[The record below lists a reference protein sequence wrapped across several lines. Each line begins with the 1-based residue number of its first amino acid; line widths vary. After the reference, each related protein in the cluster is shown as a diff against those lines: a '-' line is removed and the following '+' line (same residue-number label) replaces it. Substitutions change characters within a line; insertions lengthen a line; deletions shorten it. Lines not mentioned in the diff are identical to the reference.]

1 MAKISDSTLE
11 DRYSAIELQHH
22 LFLRGHDLPLSLA
35 NRLALAGYI
44 KTLSAAMARLNPFLR
59 KGLSA
64 SEAALKVLAMESPD
78 MQCVLNN
85 SKVI

>member
-1 MAKISDSTLE
+1 MKDFYKSTLE
-11 DRYSAIELQHH
+11 DRYSAIELKQH
-22 LFLRGHDLPLSLA
+22 LFSKGYNLPLSLA
-35 NRLALAGYI
+35 DRLAKAGYV
-44 KTLSAAMARLNPFLR
+44 KTKSAAMARLNPFLR